1 MPRPISAAPPP
12 MAGERGKLLTL
23 TSDIVATHTSHNAV
37 PSSDLSGLIETVFNT
52 LSGLGAPAAEPEQE
66 PAVPIKNSVSKKFI
80 TCLECG
86 KEQKMLKRHLHS
98 AHDTN
103 PDEYRAKWGL
113 AHHYPMVAPVYA
125 TLRSRLAKEINF
137 GRKRKS

>member
-1 MPRPISAAPPP
+1 MS
-12 MAGERGKLLTL
+12 EQSVEQSELLTL
-23 TSDIVATHTSHNAV
+23 TSDIVANHASNNAV
-37 PSSDLSGLIETVFNT
+37 PSTDLSGLIETVFNT
-52 LSGLGAPAAEPEQE
+52 LSGLGAPPAEPEQE

-103 PDEYRAKWGL
+103 PDEYRAKWRL
-113 AHHYPMVAPVYA
+113 AGNYPMVAPVYA
-125 TLRSRLAKEINF
+125 ALRSRIAKEIGF
-137 GRKRKS
+137 GRKRKP

>member
-1 MPRPISAAPPP
+1 MSEKSV
-12 MAGERGKLLTL
+12 ERSELLTL
-23 TSDIVATHTSHNAV
+23 TSDIVVNHASNNVV
-37 PSSDLSGLIETVFNT
+37 PSTDLSALIETVFNT
-52 LSGLGAPAAEPEQE
+52 LSGLSAPPAKPEQE
-66 PAVPIKNSVSKKFI
+66 PAVPIKKSVSKKFI

-86 KEQKMLKRHLHS
+86 KERKMLKRHLHN

-125 TLRSRLAKEINF
+125 ALRSKLAKDIGL

>member
-1 MPRPISAAPPP
+1 MS
-12 MAGERGKLLTL
+12 EKSDEYSELLTH
-23 TSDIVATHTSHNAV
+23 TSDIVASHTSHNAV
-37 PSSDLSGLIETVFNT
+37 PSTDLSGLIETVFNT
-52 LSGLGAPAAEPEQE
+52 LSGLGAPPAEPEQK
-66 PAVPIKNSVSKKFI
+66 PMVPIEKSVGKQFI

-86 KEQKMLKRHLHS
+86 KEQKMLKRHLHT

-113 AHHYPMVAPVYA
+113 GHHYPMVAPVYSALRRKLA
-125 TLRSRLAKEINF
+125 TEIGL